1 MTHTLHLDPPPRGGG
16 GPPAARPVVEGP
28 RAPDTHHI
36 SLTLAVL
43 VLAAWLAIHIGG
55 IFFVDLAAIPQ
66 AAALALVQAWA
77 STGLFIV
84 AHDAMHGSFAPGRP
98 LLNSAAGRIALA
110 LYACL
115 DFAQLRAAHFRHHK
129 HAGLEGDP
137 DFHSTN
143 PRAFLPWLFRFFGGY
158 YTHTQLA
165 WITLV
170 AILYQLAGAPLLN
183 IIVFWAVP
191 ALTALLQLFYFGT
204 YLPHRHEELDFAD
217 RHRARSN
224 GMGRA
229 TALLTCYNFGAYHH
243 EHHLHPDTPWWA
255 LPQARVNGASSART
269 SSALSPKSSRL

>member
-1 MTHTLHLDPPPRGGG
+1 MASPPIPSATR
-16 GPPAARPVVEGP
+16 
-28 RAPDTHHI
+28 
-36 SLTLAVL
+36 SLTLAAAVL
-43 VLAAWLAIHIGG
+43 GLWLAIHVGG
-55 IFFVDLAAIPQ
+55 IFFVDLAAHPE
-66 AAALALVQAWA
+66 ASLLVPIEAWA

-98 LLNSAAGRIALA
+98 RLNAAAGRTALA

-115 DFAQLRAAHFRHHK
+115 DFDQLRAAHFDHHRN
-129 HAGLEGDP
+129 AGLQGDP
-137 DFHSTN
+137 DFHPAN

-165 WITLV
+165 WITLI

-183 IIVFWAVP
+183 IIVFWAIP

-204 YLPHRHEELDFAD
+204 YLPHRHAEDSFPD

-229 TALLTCYNFGAYHH
+229 AAVLSCFNFGAYHH
-243 EHHLHPDTPWWA
+243 EHHLYPDTPWWA
-255 LPQARVNGASSART
+255 LPRRRAASLQPT
-269 SSALSPKSSRL
+269 P